1 MADFSQAE
9 LDALLKA
16 YASGTTR
23 VEYDGRVVVYDGR
36 AELEARI
43 AYVRGSLNAD
53 AGIKRPRVGF
63 AGFNRGY

>member
-9 LDALLKA
+9 LDALLRA
-16 YASGTTR
+16 YAAGTTR
-23 VEYDGRVVVYDGR
+23 VEYDGRSVTYGSRQD
-36 AELEARI
+36 LEARI

-53 AGIKRPRVGF
+53 AGKKPVRVGY